1 MLFRS
6 KPTAALLPLL
16 STVSLMAGA
25 AGAQSLSTREL
36 NARSAA
42 QSATAVP
49 LTPLPGGGYVTPVA
63 PDPVEALSRYLRVL
77 ATSPRNLDA
86 LTGAGNAA
94 LAIGDANAA
103 VSLFARAEEVS
114 PRNGRIKAGLASG
127 LVQLDQPRTAIKL
140 FDDAVSLGVPEAEIA
155 GDRGL
160 AHDLRGD
167 TKRAQADYAQALRWR
182 ADDEITRRLAVS
194 QAISGDKA
202 AALATLDGLLRRQD
216 RAAWRIRAFVLALT
230 GDRAGAEAA
239 AIAVMPQAQAQA
251 LIPFFGRLAA
261 LQPGQKAAAVHLG
274 QFPADGYAGTSS
286 PSRFANSAPPPV
298 PTRSGSSPSASQL
311 VPAGPA
317 FGTMPAA
324 GAGAY
329 PSGASGMAA
338 GQGGTGRFVP
348 PPTMPSPPT
357 MAPPQVGGTAPTTP
371 AASAPAPLPPSA
383 SPPASAYYPPAP
395 AIAPAPVAPPLAN
408 GAVARP
414 FASSASVSG
423 AVPVPAAAGQSA
435 TTPLPVSSPV
445 TNFPAQPPGFVP
457 QPEVQLTQATASP
470 GTAGGASD
478 SLADGVAVVGATAG
492 VAPAP
497 SPPAPAAGAPA
508 SVGQGAATI
517 RPFDVPASMPAR
529 TEPPASSTVS
539 RPLRPAPSAEGKAE
553 ADRAKAGAAKP
564 SRDNGET
571 DKPRKASD
579 VKVDK
584 VGKSKDAETTAAGT
598 KGKKSQDPKDAKGKS
613 RTDPKGAKGGTAGK
627 DAKDSKSATR
637 DAKAGGKS
645 ADKAEKAEK
654 DAKPAS
660 SGGEKYWV
668 QVASGSNR
676 TDLGKEWA
684 KTRAKAPKLLGGRA
698 TWTTPWKQSNRLLV
712 GPFKSEEEAQGL
724 VNSLGK
730 AGFGGIPFTTRG
742 NAKVER
748 LGSE

>member
-6 KPTAALLPLL
+6 KPTAAFLALL
-16 STVSLMAGA
+16 STASLMPGSAS
-25 AGAQSLSTREL
+25 AQSLSTREL

-42 QSATAVP
+42 QAAAAVP
-49 LTPLPGGGYVTPVA
+49 TTPLPGGGYVTPTA

-103 VSLFARAEEVS
+103 VSLFARAEEIS

-160 AHDLRGD
+160 AYDLRGD

-194 QAISGDKA
+194 QAIGGDKA
-202 AALATLDGLLRRQD
+202 GALATLDGLFRRQD

-230 GDRAGAEAA
+230 GDRTGAEAA

-274 QFPADGYAGTSS
+274 QFPADAYAGTAGQ
-286 PSRFANSAPPPV
+286 SRSASAAPPPE
-298 PTRSGSSPSASQL
+298 RIQAGSPSAAQL

-317 FGTMPAA
+317 FGMAPA
-324 GAGAY
+324 AGAY

-338 GQGGTGRFVP
+338 GQGGASRFAPPPATVSPSAVAPPLMGRVVPAPPAPSPAAVP
-348 PPTMPSPPT
+348 P
-357 MAPPQVGGTAPTTP
+357 
-371 AASAPAPLPPSA
+371 AAN
-383 SPPASAYYPPAP
+383 PPASAYYPPAP
-395 AIAPAPVAPPLAN
+395 AVAPAPPLAN
-408 GAVARP
+408 GANTAT
-414 FASSASVSG
+414 FAPSASTGGGLPG
-423 AVPVPAAAGQSA
+423 AAAAGQSA
-435 TTPLPVSSPV
+435 STPLPAPIPV
-445 TNFPAQPPGFVP
+445 ATFPAPAAAMPPQTGVQPAQAAPPPAVAAGF
-457 QPEVQLTQATASP
+457 L
-470 GTAGGASD
+470 SD
-478 SLADGVAVVGATAG
+478 PLAESAAVVGATAG
-492 VAPAP
+492 VAPAT
-497 SPPAPAAGAPA
+497 SQQAPAAGAPP
-508 SVGQGAATI
+508 SPVQPGAMV
-517 RPFDVPASMPAR
+517 RPLDPPASMPAR
-529 TEPPASSTVS
+529 IPPPSSDTAG
-539 RPLRPAPSAEGKAE
+539 RPERRSGPNAADKAE
-553 ADRAKAGAAKP
+553 APQADSPKAGSAKP
-564 SRDNGET
+564 IRDKAET
-571 DKPRKASD
+571 DRTRKTPDTKADRSSKSDKPR
-579 VKVDK
+579 
-584 VGKSKDAETTAAGT
+584 DAEASAGR
-598 KGKKSQDPKDAKGKS
+598 KGAKGQDPKDAKGKGT
-613 RTDPKGAKGGTAGK
+613 TDAREAKAGK
-627 DAKDSKSATR
+627 DSKDLKDGKSTKR
-637 DAKAGGKS
+637 DAKAEKE
-645 ADKAEKAEK
+645 DKAK
-654 DAKPAS
+654 S

-676 TDLGKEWA
+676 ADLGKVWD
-684 KTRAKAPKLLGGRA
+684 KTRGKAPKLLGGRT

-730 AGFGGIPFTTRG
+730 AGLGGIPFTTRG